1 MSRSRTRSR
10 ASPGDDRVS
19 NKLRIVVL
27 GIMGRT
33 PLAGVTW
40 QVLHYVEGFRRLGH
54 DVYYVEDT
62 GDWGYD
68 PEHDTTTE
76 DGSYAVDYISRIMRW
91 CGLPDRWAYRPA
103 APGSGTFGLSDT
115 RLSQVFE
122 RADALVNLCGATVL
136 RDEHLRVPVRIY
148 LETDP
153 VRPQIEVA
161 QGRQYTI
168 DLLTAHTHHFTFGE
182 NLGAGDCRVPVE
194 RFDYRPTRQPIVLD
208 WWAPATRTAAN
219 GAGGRPLLP
228 DDRFTTISSWK
239 QSGKDVEWNGETYIW
254 SKHVEL
260 MKLIDLPRRTRQ
272 PLELALCKGDAE
284 AIEQLTSYGWRIVD
298 ALAMSKDISPYREY
312 ILGSAGEFTV
322 VKDQYIRP
330 RSGWFSDRSACYLAA
345 GKPVITQDTGF
356 GNILPTGRGLF
367 PFRTTDQI
375 LDALEE
381 IKADYGAHA
390 RAAQEIAREYFGA
403 DCVLGSLLERTGL

>member
-1 MSRSRTRSR
+1 
-10 ASPGDDRVS
+10 
-19 NKLRIVVL
+19 
-27 GIMGRT
+27 
-33 PLAGVTW
+33 
-40 QVLHYVEGFRRLGH
+40 
-54 DVYYVEDT
+54 
-62 GDWGYD
+62 
-68 PEHDTTTE
+68 
-76 DGSYAVDYISRIMRW
+76 
-91 CGLPDRWAYRPA
+91 
-103 APGSGTFGLSDT
+103 
-115 RLSQVFE
+115 
-122 RADALVNLCGATVL
+122 
-136 RDEHLRVPVRIY
+136 
-148 LETDP
+148 
-153 VRPQIEVA
+153 
-161 QGRQYTI
+161 
-168 DLLTAHTHHFTFGE
+168 
-182 NLGAGDCRVPVE
+182 
-194 RFDYRPTRQPIVLD
+194 
-208 WWAPATRTAAN
+208 
-219 GAGGRPLLP
+219 
-228 DDRFTTISSWK
+228 
-239 QSGKDVEWNGETYIW
+239 
-254 SKHVEL
+254 

-322 VKDQYIRP
+322 AKDQYIRP

>member
-1 MSRSRTRSR
+1 M
-10 ASPGDDRVS
+10 
-19 NKLRIVVL
+19 
-27 GIMGRT
+27 
-33 PLAGVTW
+33 
-40 QVLHYVEGFRRLGH
+40 
-54 DVYYVEDT
+54 
-62 GDWGYD
+62 
-68 PEHDTTTE
+68 
-76 DGSYAVDYISRIMRW
+76 
-91 CGLPDRWAYRPA
+91 
-103 APGSGTFGLSDT
+103 
-115 RLSQVFE
+115 
-122 RADALVNLCGATVL
+122 L

-260 MKLIDLPRRTRQ
+260 MKLIDLPRRTHQ